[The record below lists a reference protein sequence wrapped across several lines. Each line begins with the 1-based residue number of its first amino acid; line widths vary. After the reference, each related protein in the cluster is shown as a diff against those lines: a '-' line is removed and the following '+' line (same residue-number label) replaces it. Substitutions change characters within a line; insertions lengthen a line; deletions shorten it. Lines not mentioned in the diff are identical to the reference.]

1 MAFPTV
7 RLKSRALKIN
17 NCDVNVA
24 IQETKQARGDSSYPP
39 TSVNTKRGGVPARGE
54 PPEGGRGDAP
64 DHFLRSGLLRLLSSQ
79 SPRLAR
85 GSLR

>member
-1 MAFPTV
+1 MREGDTE
-7 RLKSRALKIN
+7 L
-17 NCDVNVA
+17 
-24 IQETKQARGDSSYPP
+24 EWRG
-39 TSVNTKRGGVPARGE
+39 VVPARGE

>member
-1 MAFPTV
+1 MHFHVIIMLIVQTRKEAITANAAVGMTQCVKGCGP
-7 RLKSRALKIN
+7 RKGRA
-17 NCDVNVA
+17 
-24 IQETKQARGDSSYPP
+24 
-39 TSVNTKRGGVPARGE
+39 

-64 DHFLRSGLLRLLSSQ
+64 DHFLRSGLLQLLSSQ

>member
-1 MAFPTV
+1 MILLHTEKV
-7 RLKSRALKIN
+7 SK
-17 NCDVNVA
+17 
-24 IQETKQARGDSSYPP
+24 TGDEGMQQDEG
-39 TSVNTKRGGVPARGE
+39 RGGVPARGE

>member
-1 MAFPTV
+1 MEVAKCRNKEASIQQQGMMAC
-7 RLKSRALKIN
+7 N
-17 NCDVNVA
+17 NNNMLPLSILWGV
-24 IQETKQARGDSSYPP
+24 
-39 TSVNTKRGGVPARGE
+39 VPARGE

-85 GSLR
+85 GSLRQRLGR